1 MLCKNFDFVIIYS
14 NIASN
19 TRFSSKATVSLSSW
33 SRCWRSTENTYIGQA
48 LADVLHIYLQEVAKN
63 WERSGA
69 RRELRS
75 LRTLSPE
82 WEEKQTAEAEHQDH
96 NCIHGDPSAWHSCA
110 QPAWSFYNTTC
121 WINMSFFGTS
131 LAGQSNNL
139 YSLSLSLIDFVLLIE
154 IKVICLLP
162 LSFFTGYPFEF
173 PIYHTDCC
181 PHIANKKIKTHL

>member
-1 MLCKNFDFVIIYS
+1 MDQWNRQNDAAIKQQCKAHLLLKGKFVSHHEWFYWGIRLDILGQLKVIRYIMLCKNFEFVIIYS

-33 SRCWRSTENTYIGQA
+33 SRYWRSTKNTYIGQA

-69 RRELRS
+69 RRELCS

-96 NCIHGDPSAWHSCA
+96 NCIHGDSSAWHSCA
-110 QPAWSFYNTTC
+110 QPAWSFYNTTG

-131 LAGQSNNL
+131 PAGQSDNL
-139 YSLSLSLIDFVLLIE
+139 
-154 IKVICLLP
+154 
-162 LSFFTGYPFEF
+162 
-173 PIYHTDCC
+173 
-181 PHIANKKIKTHL
+181 